1 MDRGPLERE
10 KAEAIKAEI
19 ARAGGKRRRIS
30 VSHKPLSPQPSLKSP
45 SGDSFGPRR
54 PSTGRFDGV
63 ALQNTPETTPK
74 SLLYP
79 QVEDTQSL
87 TDYSFGLIS
96 PGDELWTDDMINWQD
111 QVLPIR
117 LDDGKSTVL
126 PPRISSHV
134 PSLDQCSISG
144 ELSLQGLRSPLP
156 VVQNERHLS
165 GNMGQTVNGGMSTYW
180 ERIGFQT
187 DSVFTTTNSP
197 GVVHRGLDDLL
208 PGLSGNSSSTSSLD
222 LTISSRKPNLQTAV
236 MLSYYLNKVLLEQF
250 RFSSNTNI
258 IGQLWLQVLIYS
270 SEHLLEITLIL
281 SQAHYIWESNP
292 DFAKTYE
299 TDLSKAMRILRTL
312 HSPNTMMRML
322 DKEQR
327 AMQAVVACACF
338 HQVICL
344 ELLYGGNSHWQQCLT
359 QAGPYTQILI
369 DIVVRGGIDANQSE
383 PLSLATE
390 QTLLAAAKTLLARL
404 IWLDIMAAVSTGSRS
419 YLKTN
424 HSYLLSLEFV
434 DMAEVFGCENW
445 VVKELHEIISLHE
458 WKKQAEAEQ
467 NLNIMQLATHGAA
480 ILQSLK
486 EQIAQLGDTRPKT
499 ARTQAGGAND
509 NHSSNCT
516 KYVDRYMAK
525 CITATYAQAATI
537 FLHVVLSGP
546 LPYLQEIQAAQ
557 AELRSSLDVL
567 ASKKL
572 TGYVAWPLCVAAC
585 FATDDEQDPPLSP
598 ASLEVH
604 GNPKMSKV
612 CIEALNIGQ
621 KCRSIRK
628 GGESAE
634 WISAMKSL
642 QTCILLA

>member
-1 MDRGPLERE
+1 MRPTSTIKRTSGVRSANGCWICRLRRYGPRPPWMDRGPLERE

-30 VSHKPLSPQPSLKSP
+30 LSHKPLSPQPSLKSP

-134 PSLDQCSISG
+134 PSLDQCSTSG

-208 PGLSGNSSSTSSLD
+208 PGLSG
-222 LTISSRKPNLQTAV
+222 
-236 MLSYYLNKVLLEQF
+236 
-250 RFSSNTNI
+250 
-258 IGQLWLQVLIYS
+258 QLWLQVLIYS

-312 HSPNTMMRML
+312 HSPNAMMRML

-344 ELLYGGNSHWQQCLT
+344 EDPQLLYGGNSHWQQCLT

-537 FLHVVLSGP
+537 YLHVVLSGP

-612 CIEALNIGQ
+612 CIEVLNIGQ

-628 GGESAE
+628 GGGSAE